1 MIEGYLVV
9 KIEGLEV
16 DVVCDEILW
25 DRGVAEEMAKSVCKG
40 KFGQVL
46 KVQIR
51 GVTPAVRAGLVR
63 MLGK

>member
-25 DRGVAEEMAKSVCKG
+25 DRGVAEEMAKTVCKG
-40 KFGQVL
+40 KFGQVIR
-46 KVQIR
+46 VRIR